1 LKELDFMMSEFVM
14 PSGIVWIYIVGLGV
28 LGTLS
33 QYYMTKAY
41 GETKAGIV
49 GAISYTNIVFAIIIG
64 LFLGDAFPDFATII
78 GIVLIVFAGI
88 VVAREK

>member
-1 LKELDFMMSEFVM
+1 M
-14 PSGIVWIYIVGLGV
+14 PSGIVWFYVVSLGV

-49 GAISYTNIVFAIIIG
+49 GAVSYSNIVFAIVVG
-64 LFLGDAFPDFATII
+64 LFLGDALPSFITTC
-78 GIVLIVFAGI
+78 GIVLIVAAGI
-88 VVAREK
+88 MVAKAK

>member
-1 LKELDFMMSEFVM
+1 MMGEFVM
-14 PSGIVWIYIVGLGV
+14 PSGIVWFYVVGLGV

-49 GAISYTNIVFAIIIG
+49 GAVSYSNIVFAILVGI
-64 LFLGDAFPDFATII
+64 LLGDSLPTFITTCGII
-78 GIVLIVFAGI
+78 LIVTAGI
-88 VVAREK
+88 IVARQK